1 MAKTHGTMDQFEAQV
16 RARISEL
23 DPTESVE
30 SATNTCGIAAKP
42 DVVKGATYYVD
53 TQGMLGEPGQQYDY
67 DQLWEIWDDNHED
80 DPVMNE
86 YDSFDYWLRDTVKW
100 FDVIQADTSLDS
112 IPDELTLTIEGST
125 LEETEDQF
133 NERYVHSMIPEIQRR
148 AAEVADV
155 HDVYIDGTDLVCRFD
170 DMEDSDKE
178 IRVPL
183 DDLTL
188 VWPGMDEDIDYI
200 VDKIFY
206 PDGGSQ
212 YDFGEVPMPESDDLA
227 PIDECDSPIM
237 SSSIPY
243 GKYGQM
249 LIDDEKQLRDQYDEG
264 ELAPSE
270 IVESLGY
277 VAQDDHVYIKDLGD
291 GCNMVFDFT
300 KYNMSDNDECIQHY
314 FTDETGR
321 VPRGYTVTKMYL

>member
-30 SATNTCGIAAKP
+30 SATNTSGIAAKP
-42 DVVKGATYYVD
+42 
-53 TQGMLGEPGQQYDY
+53 
-67 DQLWEIWDDNHED
+67 
-80 DPVMNE
+80 
-86 YDSFDYWLRDTVKW
+86 
-100 FDVIQADTSLDS
+100 DS
-112 IPDELTLTIEGST
+112 IPDELTVTIEGNT
-125 LEETEDQF
+125 YEEPEDQF
-133 NERYVHSMIPEIQRR
+133 NERYVHSMIPEIQSR
-148 AAEVADV
+148 AADVAHV
-155 HDVYIDGTDLVCRFD
+155 YDVYIDGNDLVCRFD
-170 DMEDSDKE
+170 DFEDSDKE

-188 VWPGMDEDIDYI
+188 VWSSMDNDVDYI
-200 VDKIFY
+200 VDKILY

-212 YDFGEVPMPESDDLA
+212 YNFGEVPMPESDDLA
-227 PIDECDSPIM
+227 PIDECNNPIM

-243 GKYGQM
+243 REYGQM
-249 LIDDEKQLRDQYDEG
+249 LIDDERQLRAQYDAG

-300 KYNMSDNDECIQHY
+300 KYNMSDDDDYIQHY

-321 VPRGYTVTKMYL
+321 IPRGYTITRMYL

>member
-80 DPVMNE
+80 DPVMDE

-112 IPDELTLTIEGST
+112 IPDELTVTIEGST
-125 LEETEDQF
+125 L
-133 NERYVHSMIPEIQRR
+133 
-148 AAEVADV
+148 
-155 HDVYIDGTDLVCRFD
+155 D
-170 DMEDSDKE
+170 D
-178 IRVPL
+178 
-183 DDLTL
+183 
-188 VWPGMDEDIDYI
+188 
-200 VDKIFY
+200 
-206 PDGGSQ
+206 
-212 YDFGEVPMPESDDLA
+212 
-227 PIDECDSPIM
+227 IDECDDPIM
-237 SSSIPY
+237 SGSILY
-243 GKYGQM
+243 GEYGQM
-249 LIDDEKQLRDQYDEG
+249 LIDDEEALRDQYDEG

-300 KYNMSDNDECIQHY
+300 KYNMGDDDDYIQHY

-321 VPRGYTVTKMYL
+321 IPRGYTVTKMYL